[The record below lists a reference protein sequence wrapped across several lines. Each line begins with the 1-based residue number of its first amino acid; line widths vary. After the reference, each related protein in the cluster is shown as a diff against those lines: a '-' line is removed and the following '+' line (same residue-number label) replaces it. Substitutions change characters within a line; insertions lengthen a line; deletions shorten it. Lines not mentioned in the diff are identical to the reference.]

1 MRGTRLFQ
9 FGYFKRFSHH
19 FCHYFGWCDLA
30 VPFRDRSEHLDHLD
44 IPMALIVKPV
54 EAALGCYCDQWGF
67 IQVGVC
73 HTRDQV
79 GGSGSE
85 CSKTHSSSPRQTAP
99 NICYKSGPLFMP
111 AGNKFYGGGLNRKKE
126 RSEEG

>member
-1 MRGTRLFQ
+1 M
-9 FGYFKRFSHH
+9 
-19 FCHYFGWCDLA
+19 A
-30 VPFRDRSEHLDHLD
+30 VPFSDRAEHLDHID
-44 IPMALIVKPV
+44 ILMALIVKPV

-85 CSKTHSSSPRQTAP
+85 CSKTHSSSPRKTAP
-99 NICYKSGPLFMP
+99 NICYKGRHLYMQAGYKYFGCGPTRNNTYILHIQ
-111 AGNKFYGGGLNRKKE
+111 R
-126 RSEEG
+126 